1 MAFTFIFFFFLTL
14 AQFFQNFLLISKNS
28 FATAGAII
36 TRGIDVVFTEERRN
50 VILDILKRKGKV
62 TVQELVERFNVSS
75 VTIRKDLEF
84 LESNGSIVRTHG
96 GAMLADHS
104 KSEWNFLKKIHQKE
118 AEKKRIAKK
127 IVSLIED
134 GDTVILDSSS
144 TNYYVTY
151 ELRHA
156 DFSSITV
163 VTNNVFIAGK
173 LIEQGVEVI
182 VLGGMV
188 RENSLSLVG
197 PWALRFLEEINVDKA
212 FLGTTGF
219 SIEKGFMTPSIV
231 EADVKRAMIKSASK
245 VYVVTDSTKFH
256 RSAFASFAMPEEID
270 GVITDIGIPDELE
283 KFLIEKGVEVYKV

>member
-1 MAFTFIFFFFLTL
+1 MVSRIA
-14 AQFFQNFLLISKNS
+14 
-28 FATAGAII
+28 FATLGVII
-36 TRGIDVVFTEERRN
+36 TWGIDVMFTEERRN
-50 VILDILKRKGKV
+50 IILDILKRKGKV

-96 GAMLADHS
+96 GAILADHS

-173 LIEQGVEVI
+173 LIEQGIEVI
-182 VLGGMV
+182 VLGGVV

-270 GVITDIGIPDELE
+270 GVITDIGIPEEFE

>member
-14 AQFFQNFLLISKNS
+14 AQFFQNFLLISKHS

-182 VLGGMV
+182 VLGGVV